1 MFFDKNEDNE
11 VKIVDEVL
19 SNDSFDK
26 LSVDLVDIDFTLVGG
41 DGEQVWRRERQQ
53 PLSLPPVSERPG

>member
-11 VKIVDEVL
+11 VKIVDKVL

-41 DGEQVWRRERQQ
+41 D
-53 PLSLPPVSERPG
+53 

>member
-26 LSVDLVDIDFTLVGG
+26 LSVELSCFLIIAIK
-41 DGEQVWRRERQQ
+41 
-53 PLSLPPVSERPG
+53 SLPVAYFR